1 MGSVEL
7 RNAVTLGAGR
17 AGHSSDGDAAADVGD
32 GHGDGGGVAAGGRV
46 FGVCEGHP
54 AREAAAALGVEGPQS
69 QYTTGIGVMQDVHNC
84 PMYFPCRAEVHDC
97 LMLDEYALLFSVAE
111 RYVKTGGPPA
121 QPPGWLRPP
130 ARQSGGTAALARRKK
145 RVGRGQDLA
154 ELGESRLQL
163 LVGQEASSEA
173 AASAQ

>member
-17 AGHSSDGDAAADVGD
+17 AGHSLNGDAAADVGD
-32 GHGDGGGVAAGGRV
+32 GHGDGWGVAAGSGISR
-46 FGVCEGHP
+46 VCEGDS
-54 AREAAAALGVEGPQS
+54 AREAAAALGVEGAQS
-69 QYTTGIGVMQDVHNC
+69 QCTTGLDAMQDVHKR
-84 PMYFPCRAEVHDC
+84 PVYFPCRAEGHDC

-130 ARQSGGTAALARRKK
+130 ASQSGGTELQVRRRK
-145 RVGRGQDLA
+145 RARIGRDLVVQQ
-154 ELGESRLQL
+154 ESR
-163 LVGQEASSEA
+163 VRSEV
-173 AASAQ
+173 